1 MTAWH
6 RLHAATLELVG
17 SAPIKQRL
25 SAAYSNQLRFIE
37 NEELPDELR
46 GRFQEIASALQS
58 VKPLPG
64 ETAVQATVRKMSP
77 AEADRCATMIVEL
90 LGELGELVQAQL
102 QAANRAP
109 RDKRDSDSRDSD
121 TVVPLFAAEA

>member
-1 MTAWH
+1 MTAWN
-6 RLHAATLELVG
+6 RLHAATLELVS

-25 SAAYSNQLRFIE
+25 SAAFSNHLKHIDTD
-37 NEELPDELR
+37 ELPEEVR
-46 GRFQEIASALQS
+46 ASFLDLSQMLES

-77 AEADRCATMIVEL
+77 DQIDRCAIRIVEL
-90 LGELGELVQAQL
+90 LGEL
-102 QAANRAP
+102 NRAQANLARAA
-109 RDKRDSDSRDSD
+109 RDKRENAD